1 MKKLIFR
8 KLYFDI
14 ASFFGTSLVIVGLI
28 VWTIQAVN
36 YFDIVTEDGHGL
48 RIYFYYSLLNFP
60 RIIQRILPFI
70 FFLSVFYTIMKYES
84 KNEIFIFWVNGI
96 NKINFLNKLLIFSII
111 CMFIQI
117 ILSSYFS
124 PLSKNLARN
133 YLINSN
139 IDFFTSLIK
148 DRKFINVTDGLT
160 IFIEKKQEDGIFE
173 NIFLE
178 DKGKYSS
185 KMIYASR
192 GLLVDN
198 ETQKK
203 LELFN
208 GKIMNIN
215 GSKTNIFDF
224 DQISFN
230 LQDLNSKTITV
241 PKIQEI
247 DTISLLKCF
256 SKTHQV
262 RIETLNCQN
271 KIMSDIKI
279 EIFTRLY
286 KPIYI
291 PIIILIS
298 SFLLFF
304 SKNENNYKKKINYL
318 FLIVFIVLVFSEM
331 SIKYIGSSDN
341 FKNLYLV
348 APFIIFFICYYLFY
362 KITKNV

>member
-1 MKKLIFR
+1 MIKLIFR

-36 YFDIVTEDGHGL
+36 YFDIVTEDGHGIK
-48 RIYFYYSLLNFP
+48 IYFYYSLLNFP

-70 FFLSVFYTIMKYES
+70 FFLSVFYTIVKYEK

-96 NKINFLNKLLIFSII
+96 NKINFLNKLLIFSLI
-111 CMFIQI
+111 CMFVQI
-117 ILSSYFS
+117 ILSSYLS

-133 YLINSN
+133 YLKNSN

-148 DRKFINVTDGLT
+148 ERKFINITQGLT
-160 IFIEKKQEDGIFE
+160 IFIEKKGEDGIFE

-178 DKGKYSS
+178 DQTKKNS

-192 GLLVDN
+192 GLLIDN
-198 ETQKK
+198 ETQKN

-208 GKIMNIN
+208 GKIMNFN
-215 GSKTNIFDF
+215 GSKMNIFDF
-224 DQISFN
+224 DQIIFN
-230 LQDLNSKTITV
+230 LQDLNSKTISV

-247 DTISLLKCF
+247 NTILLSKCF
-256 SKTHQV
+256 LKIDIKEV
-262 RIETLNCQN
+262 ETFDCQN

-279 EIFTRLY
+279 ELFNRLY

-291 PIIILIS
+291 PIIVLIS
-298 SFLLFF
+298 CFLILF

-331 SIKYIGSSDN
+331 SVKYIGSSDN
-341 FKNLYLV
+341 FTNLYLFG
-348 APFIIFFICYYLFY
+348 PFIIFFICYYLFY
-362 KITKNV
+362 KRAKNV